1 MRKTLISACLFSLS
15 QLFFCQGSLAEVVD
29 LDSTVRYGKLDNG
42 LTYYIKHNERPR
54 NQAEFYIVQK
64 VGSILEEEN
73 QRGLAHFLEH
83 MAFNGTKNFPGKKL
97 ISYLEQ
103 NGVKFGTD
111 LNAYTSLDKTVYSIS
126 NVPAR
131 KELVD
136 SCILIL
142 HDWSGYISLESD
154 EIDAER
160 KVIHEE
166 WRTRNSASS
175 RMQEQLLPKLFPD
188 GNRYSC
194 RLPIG
199 LMDVVDNFEH
209 KALRDYYKKW
219 YRPDLQGIVI
229 VGNVDVDHV
238 EQYIKQCWKDLPRK
252 KNLAERF
259 SVEVPDNEAPIVAI
273 AHDAES
279 QKNSLKISYKTDVT
293 PIAQRNTTE
302 NMRDSYVTAL
312 AVSLLDS
319 RLKEF
324 SQQNAMAL
332 IAPRA
337 TFGEYS
343 VAATKLAFSVQ
354 ANFAH
359 AQWQST
365 LNNLVAELKRAVIYG
380 FSDEELTQLKTTMVR
395 SINASLQVKD
405 EVPNSQYVNRYME
418 HFLANE
424 ATPTIEQECNIYKQF
439 LGDISLDE
447 VNERMKAL
455 VGNRNLVIT
464 LQGDEN
470 SSLAELSDFDVLAA
484 YAKAWE
490 AEVSKHEVKQ
500 VKKQLMTQLPEPGKI
515 VKKSVDK
522 KLGTTNLVLSN
533 GAKVILYHS
542 DLKKSEIMLKAY
554 SPGGNSLF
562 DDSEYNNFSVINTLV
577 PMGGLGEHSGA
588 ELGKMLDGHPVS
600 YDARVGVIDET
611 LTGSCVP
618 GDEETLF
625 QLVNLRFTT
634 VRQDTTQFNAW
645 KERMKTSIASRS
657 KNAMA
662 VFGDSLSSVIYEPS
676 PRVSKP
682 SIQRINSINYDRV
695 CDMFLERFADASDF
709 TFVVVGNY
717 DENTL
722 YPLLER
728 YIASLPSAGGKHE
741 KYRDVSPV
749 TKPGKHTL
757 HMPIP
762 MATPKTT
769 IAYQVQTK
777 YKYTPKAYLAVN
789 ILQQVLE
796 MMYTEQIREQ
806 EGGTYGVGV
815 RLSLTRYP
823 KDALTLSINFDTNE
837 QQAQSL
843 LDKALACIKNV
854 AENGPDGAMVS
865 KAKEFMTKSYNDY
878 RDSNSF
884 IMSSIM
890 ENVQYGTTHSLNYLT
905 TLNQVTT
912 ADISKVAQAI
922 VASPN
927 IVDGRII
934 GVK

>member
-1 MRKTLISACLFSLS
+1 
-15 QLFFCQGSLAEVVD
+15 LFFCQTGWAENVD
-29 LDSTVRYGKLDNG
+29 LDKSVRYGKLDNG
-42 LTYYIKHNERPR
+42 LTYYIKHNELPR

-64 VGSILEEEN
+64 VGSILEDEN

-83 MAFNGTKNFPGKKL
+83 MAFNGTKNFPGKNL

-142 HDWSGYISLESD
+142 HDWSGYISLEDD

-166 WRTRNSASS
+166 WRTRNSATS

-238 EQYIKQCWKDLPRK
+238 EQYIKQCWKDLPLRD
-252 KNLAERF
+252 NRAERF
-259 SVEVPDNEAPIVAI
+259 YVEVPDNEAPIVAI
-273 AHDAES
+273 AHDSEA
-279 QKNSLKISYKTDVT
+279 QKNSIKISYKTNIT
-293 PIAQRNTTE
+293 PTDERSTTE
-302 NMRDSYVTAL
+302 YMRDNYVTAL

-324 SQQNAMAL
+324 SQNNALSL

-337 TFGEYS
+337 SYGEYS
-343 VAATKLAFSVQ
+343 VAKTKLAFTVQ
-354 ANFAH
+354 ANFNKTE
-359 AQWQST
+359 WKST
-365 LNNLVAELKRAVIYG
+365 LNNLVAEMKRAIEFG
-380 FSDEELTQLKTTMVR
+380 FSDDELTKLKTTMIR
-395 SINASLQVKD
+395 SINSSLQVKD

-418 HFLANE
+418 HFLDNE

-439 LGDISLDE
+439 LSDITLDE
-447 VNERMKAL
+447 VNERMRSL
-455 VGNRNLVIT
+455 IGNRNMVIT
-464 LQGDEN
+464 MQGGDN
-470 SSLAELSDFDVLAA
+470 SSLAQLTENEVLSA

-490 AEVSKHEVKQ
+490 AEVSKREETHVD
-500 VKKQLMTQLPEPGKI
+500 KQLMSQLPQPGKI
-515 VKKSVDK
+515 VKKSYDK
-522 KLGTTNLVLSN
+522 KLGTTNLTLSN
-533 GAKVILYHS
+533 GAKVILRHS
-542 DLKKSEIMLKAY
+542 DAKKSEIMLKAY

-562 DDSEYNNFSVINTLV
+562 DDSEYDNFSVINTLV
-577 PMGGLGEHSGA
+577 PMGGLGDHSGV

-600 YDARVGVIDET
+600 YDARVGIIDET

-618 GDEETLF
+618 GDEETLL
-625 QLVNLRFTT
+625 QLVHLRFTT
-634 VRQDTTQFNAW
+634 VRQDSVQFKAW
-645 KERMKTSIASRS
+645 KERAKMSIAARN
-657 KNAMA
+657 KNAMNQ
-662 VFGDSLSSVIYEPS
+662 FGDSLPSIMYEPS
-676 PRVSKP
+676 PRIAKP
-682 SIQRINSINYDRV
+682 SIEHIENVDYKRV
-695 CDMFLERFADASDF
+695 CNMFLERFANAADF

-717 DENTL
+717 NEETL
-722 YPLLER
+722 YPLLEQ
-728 YIASLPSAGGKHE
+728 YIASLPSTKGKHE

-749 TKPGKHTL
+749 MKPGKHTL
-757 HMPIP
+757 HMPIA
-762 MATPKTT
+762 MTTPKTT
-769 IAYQVQTK
+769 IAYQVKAK
-777 YKYTPKAYLAVN
+777 YKYTPKAYLAAN

-806 EGGTYGVGV
+806 DGGTYGVGV
-815 RLSLTRYP
+815 RVSLTRYP
-823 KDALTLSINFDTNE
+823 KDALSLSINFDTNE

-843 LDKALACIKNV
+843 IEKAIACVESI
-854 AENGPDGAMVS
+854 ADNGPDKAMVS
-865 KAKEFMTKSYNDY
+865 KAKEFMTKSYNTY
-878 RDSNSF
+878 RDTNSY

-890 ENVQYGTTHSLNYLT
+890 ESVQYGTTNSLNYLS
-905 TLNQVTT
+905 TLNEVTYS
-912 ADISKVAQAI
+912 DIIKIAKAI
-922 VASPN
+922 TTSSNV
-927 IVDGRII
+927 IDGRII
-934 GVK
+934 GYSN

>member
-1 MRKTLISACLFSLS
+1 MKKTLITACLFSLS
-15 QLFFCQGSLAEVVD
+15 QLFCSQISLAEVVN

-42 LTYYIKHNERPR
+42 LTYYIKHNERPG

-64 VGSILEEEN
+64 VGSILEDEN

-142 HDWSGYISLESD
+142 HDWSGFISLESD

-166 WRTRNSASS
+166 WRTRNSATS
-175 RMQEQLLPKLFPD
+175 RMQEQLLPKLFPN

-238 EQYIKQCWKDLPRK
+238 EQYIKECWKDLPLRN
-252 KNLAERF
+252 NLAERF
-259 SVEVPDNEAPIVAI
+259 SVEVSDNEAPIVAI
-273 AHDAES
+273 AHDAEA
-279 QKNSLKISYKTDVT
+279 QKNSIKISYKSDIT
-293 PIAQRNTTE
+293 PVSQRNTTE
-302 NMRDSYVTAL
+302 YLRDNYVTAL

-324 SQQNAMAL
+324 SQNNTMQL

-337 TFGEYS
+337 SYGEYS

-359 AQWQST
+359 DEWQST
-365 LNNLVAELKRAVIYG
+365 LNNLVALTKQALAYG
-380 FSDEELTQLKTTMVR
+380 FSETEFEQLKTSMVR
-395 SINASLQVKD
+395 SINASMQVRD
-405 EVPNSQYVNRYME
+405 EMPNSQYVNRYMA
-418 HFLANE
+418 HFLTNE
-424 ATPTIEQECNIYKQF
+424 ATPTIEQECNLYKQF
-439 LGDISLDE
+439 LSEITLDE
-447 VNERMKAL
+447 VNKRL
-455 VGNRNLVIT
+455 QSFIGNNNLVIT
-464 LQGDEN
+464 LQGNDN
-470 SSLAELSDFDVLAA
+470 SSLKNLTDNDVLAA

-490 AEVSKHEVKQ
+490 AEVEEYSDNSVNKP
-500 VKKQLMTQLPEPGKI
+500 LMSQLPEPGKI
-515 VKKSVDK
+515 VKTTYDK
-522 KLGTTNLVLSN
+522 KFGTKNLVLSN
-533 GAKVILYHS
+533 GAKVILRHS
-542 DLKKSEIMLKAY
+542 DLKKAEIMVKAY

-577 PMGGLGEHSGA
+577 PMGGVGDHSGM
-588 ELGKMLDGHPVS
+588 ELGKMLEGHPVS
-600 YDARVGVIDET
+600 YDARVGVTDET

-625 QLVNLRFTT
+625 QLINLRFTT
-634 VRQDTTQFNAW
+634 VRQDSTQFNAW
-645 KERMKTSIASRS
+645 QERMRTSIASRGRS
-657 KNAMA
+657 AMA
-662 VFGDSLSSVIYEPS
+662 VFSDSLASVLYEPGE
-676 PRVSKP
+676 RVYKP
-682 SIQRINSINYDRV
+682 TIDGINSVDYNRV
-695 CDMFLERFADASDF
+695 CEMFLERFADASDF
-709 TFVVVGNY
+709 TFVIVGNF

-728 YIASLPSAGGKHE
+728 YIASLPATGNKHE
-741 KYRDVSPV
+741 KWKDVSP
-749 TKPGKHTL
+749 KIRPGKHIL
-757 HMPIP
+757 HIP
-762 MATPKTT
+762 FKMATPKTT
-769 IAYQVQTK
+769 IAYQVK
-777 YKYTPKAYLAVN
+777 AKCKYTPKSYLAAN
-789 ILQQVLE
+789 ILQQVLK

-806 EGGTYGVGV
+806 DGGTYGVNV
-815 RLSLTRYP
+815 IVSLNRYP
-823 KDALTLSINFDTNE
+823 KDDLTLSINFDTNE

-843 LDKALACIKNV
+843 LDKAIACINEIAKDGPNSTMV
-854 AENGPDGAMVS
+854 A
-865 KAKEFMTKSYNDY
+865 KAKEFMMKSYNTYKDT
-878 RDSNSF
+878 NSF

-890 ENVQYGTTHSLNYLT
+890 ENVQYGTTHSLNYQG
-905 TLNQVTT
+905 TLEQVTSN
-912 ADISKVAQAI
+912 DIRKVAQEI
-922 VASPN
+922 VNSSN

-934 GVK
+934 GIK